1 VLRALMRYAGA
12 IRLDHILGLKRL
24 YFIPQGRTAEQGA
37 YVRFP
42 FEAQLAAA
50 AAESA
55 ASECIVI
62 GEDLGNVPPGF
73 RETLAAWGIWSYQV
87 MMFERAADG
96 GFIAPEHYR
105 ENALVTFG
113 THDLATFAG
122 WSSGYDLAAKKSLGL
137 DPGETES
144 ERGSTKEALQHAMAW
159 RGLPDI
165 DFLSIMKF
173 LSDTP
178 CRLLMVNLED
188 ALGVKDQ
195 VNLPGT
201 TTQHPNWLGRLP
213 VDLENLAHQS
223 SLMPVAE
230 IMRAN
235 GRRSPTRAT

>member
-1 VLRALMRYAGA
+1 
-12 IRLDHILGLKRL
+12 
-24 YFIPQGRTAEQGA
+24 
-37 YVRFP
+37 
-42 FEAQLAAA
+42 
-50 AAESA
+50 
-55 ASECIVI
+55 
-62 GEDLGNVPPGF
+62 
-73 RETLAAWGIWSYQV
+73 

-96 GFIAPEHYR
+96 GFIAPGHYR

-122 WSSGYDLAAKKSLGL
+122 WCSGYDLAVKKSLGL

-144 ERGSTKEALQHAMAW
+144 ERGSTKEALQRTMAW

-223 SLMPVAE
+223 SLMGVAE
-230 IMRAN
+230 IMCAN